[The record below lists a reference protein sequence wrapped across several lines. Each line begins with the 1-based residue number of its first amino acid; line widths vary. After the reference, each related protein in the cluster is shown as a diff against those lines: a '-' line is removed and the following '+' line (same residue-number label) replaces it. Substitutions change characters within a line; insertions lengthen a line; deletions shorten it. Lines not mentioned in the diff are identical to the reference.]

1 MLFVIVEEQPL
12 GRLSCLTLKYFC
24 RQTSPP
30 DGTNDT
36 QSLNYTAVCLSTS
49 THQQV
54 LPHPYP
60 SAQFL
65 SRESSASSEDDGK
78 YEGFFFFN
86 IT

>member
-1 MLFVIVEEQPL
+1 MEQM
-12 GRLSCLTLKYFC
+12 
-24 RQTSPP
+24 
-30 DGTNDT
+30 T

-65 SRESSASSEDDGK
+65 SHETSISLEDDGK
-78 YEGFFFFN
+78 YEVFLQVVSQWSAKCSNKAESGLWGQQS
-86 IT
+86 TPCSVCVCDVW